1 MRHYVTHADD
11 RRGAWH
17 FGCNLQRQRY
27 LVTARARVGLAV
39 FVPFLLLSAI
49 FTPGVVTSSQSPVL
63 PATATTT
70 ATDQMTVTAPGF
82 DILAPEV
89 QPDEDASSDLY
100 GNDVTPAVA
109 KYSFDA
115 TGSLYELHSPQ
126 TELPRLR
133 SPKS

>member
-1 MRHYVTHADD
+1 
-11 RRGAWH
+11 
-17 FGCNLQRQRY
+17 
-27 LVTARARVGLAV
+27 LVTTPARVGLAG
-39 FVPFLLLSAI
+39 FIPFLMLCAI
-49 FTPGVVTSSQSPVL
+49 FTPQLVTSSRSSVL
-63 PATATTT
+63 PATATTP
-70 ATDQMTVTAPGF
+70 ASDQLPLTGPGVVMR
-82 DILAPEV
+82 APEL
-89 QPDEDASSDLY
+89 PSDEDGAADLY